1 MITDEKRRR
10 VVHTLRQLDNVVD
23 NEHMDRTIE
32 HDSIILSMIRD
43 ATFGLDG
50 SIFQRLADLIDRPDN
65 PTCRNLSN
73 DERSFHC
80 SRYGDSDC
88 DPEDFAYCPEC
99 PNCGEQINNGRV
111 FVCEKGKQLM
121 REVKY
126 RRGHCDLV
134 IIFIKKCEPEV
145 TGR

>member
-80 SRYGDSDC
+80 SRCGYKAFTYSDSDC

-99 PNCGEQINNGRV
+99 RA
-111 FVCEKGKQLM
+111 
-121 REVKY
+121 EVL
-126 RRGHCDLV
+126 DD
-134 IIFIKKCEPEV
+134 
-145 TGR
+145 